1 MLEEYDGATPLPSVE
16 PNRVQVWIQIHKI
29 PPLYRTE
36 KILKQLAG
44 KVGEVIS
51 VEMKAIP
58 TSGGSGQGQPTCI
71 QTSDE
76 VCHSSTRGGKRV
88 CCCSCNMRRWLGFV
102 LTAA

>member
-29 PPLYRTE
+29 PPLYHTE

-58 TSGGSGQGQPTCI
+58 TSGGDFHRARINLLASKPLTRFVTLAPEGQ
-71 QTSDE
+71 
-76 VCHSSTRGGKRV
+76 
-88 CCCSCNMRRWLGFV
+88 
-102 LTAA
+102 